1 MYEYNYDRIVWL
13 IMCGIAGFLRTSA
26 PTADESTLKR
36 MGEVIKHRGPDASG
50 EYLDDHIGL
59 AHRRLSI
66 LDLSSQGNQ
75 PMLSADGHLI
85 IVFNGE
91 IYNYLALRAEL
102 ERSGVCFKTATDTEV
117 IVELYQKLGSACL
130 AQLNGMFAFAIWD
143 TVEKTLFLA
152 RDRIG
157 KKPLYYYHGGG
168 DRLAFASEIK
178 SLLQLPGINRDIEL
192 TAIPDYLKYLYI
204 PAPKTIYRNI
214 YKLPAAHCLTVRL
227 GQAPLVS
234 EYWDVDFSTAA
245 GFSQGDAEDALLE
258 LLEDS
263 TACRMIAD
271 VPLGSF
277 LSGGIDS
284 SAVVALMAK
293 VSQGPVKTCTIGF
306 DDKRHDESLYAREF
320 ATLLGTDHYEYIARG
335 NLQDTVALMPKYFDE
350 PFADSSAIPTYH
362 VSRLARQAVTVAL
375 AGDGGDE
382 NFAGYDKY
390 GTELKENLARYLV
403 PTPILT
409 MLQATSRCFSHPLAR
424 KVGSLT
430 SSALLDPARAFYHTN
445 SFVDDMILNQLL
457 ADGVRGSCTGYDPG
471 EHTTRYWDKVRG
483 ADHVTCMLYTDLKTY
498 LPDDILVKVDR
509 MSMAHCLEV
518 RAPFLDYRIIE
529 FAASLPSK
537 WKIQG
542 NRKKII
548 LRNTFSRLLPSGIL
562 NRPKHGFTVP
572 LDAWFRGE
580 LKAFTERYLLHRPI
594 LAEYLNPKTVQ
605 RLWQEHQEHKAHHG
619 TLLWSLLMLSLWQK
633 EYLES

>member
-1 MYEYNYDRIVWL
+1 
-13 IMCGIAGFLRTSA
+13 
-26 PTADESTLKR
+26 
-36 MGEVIKHRGPDASG
+36 MGEVIRHRGPDAGG
-50 EYLDDHIGL
+50 EYLDNHVGL

-66 LDLSSQGNQ
+66 IDLSAQGNQ
-75 PMLSADGHLI
+75 PMLSADGRLI

-91 IYNYLALRAEL
+91 IYNFLALRSEL
-102 ERSGVCFKTATDTEV
+102 ERAGITFLTRTDTEV
-117 IVELYQKLGSACL
+117 ILALYKMLGTKCL
-130 AQLNGMFAFAIWD
+130 ERLNGMFAFAIWD
-143 TVEKTLFLA
+143 TYEKTLFLA

-178 SLLQLPGINRDIEL
+178 SLLELPGIGREIEP
-192 TAIPDYLKYLYI
+192 TALPDFLKYLYI

-214 YKLPAAHCLTVRL
+214 YKLPAAHCLMVRS
-227 GQAPLVS
+227 GEAPCIS
-234 EYWDVDFSTAA
+234 EYWDVSFATRISCSPT
-245 GFSQGDAEDALLE
+245 DAEETLME
-258 LLEDS
+258 LLQES
-263 TACRMIAD
+263 TSCRMIAD

-284 SAVVALMAK
+284 SAVVALMDRA
-293 VSQGPVKTCTIGF
+293 SQGAVSTCTIGF
-306 DDKRHDESLYAREF
+306 DDKRHDESAYAREVANLF
-320 ATLLGTDHYEYIARG
+320 GTNHHEYVARG

-350 PFADSSAIPTYH
+350 PFADSSAVPTYH

-390 GTELKENLARYLV
+390 AIELKENMARHLV
-403 PTPILT
+403 PSPVLA
-409 MLQATSRCFSHPLAR
+409 LLEASVGCFNHPLAR
-424 KVGSLT
+424 KARSLT
-430 SSALLDPARAFYHTN
+430 GSAQLDPARAFYRTN
-445 SFVDDMILNQLL
+445 TFVEDGMLNQLL
-457 ADGVRGSCTGYDPG
+457 ADGVTRSCTGYDPG
-471 EHTTRYWDKVRG
+471 EHTTRYWDKMRG

-509 MSMAHCLEV
+509 MSMAHGLEV

-529 FAASLPSK
+529 FAASLPSN
-537 WKIQG
+537 WKIKG

-548 LRNTFSRLLPSGIL
+548 LRNTFSRLLPGGIL

-580 LKAFTERYLLHRPI
+580 LKTLAERCLLYRAS
-594 LAEYLNPKTVQ
+594 LAEYLNPATVQ
-605 RLWQEHQEHKAHHG
+605 RVWNEHQENKAQHG
-619 TLLWSLLMLSLWQK
+619 TLLWSLLMLALWQQ
-633 EYLES
+633 EYQEN